1 MQRKCHSV
9 RFEPK
14 FFCLLYSLLADCDI
28 RLYDTLSS
36 CMNETYFKWINI
48 YILTYKKMNV
58 CRYYM

>member
-28 RLYDTLSS
+28 RLYDTLWS
-36 CMNETYFKWINI
+36 CMNGTISNGLIYTYLHI
-48 YILTYKKMNV
+48 KK
-58 CRYYM
+58 